1 MLFVALSTG
10 EKVVP
15 FYMKNLFF
23 HNCEK
28 QLQCGKNI
36 TDNVRTKHGKLLLDY
51 YPAERIYRS
60 SLVVKS
66 VPIDELNYMVN
77 DWDCYKY
84 LASQCILYCQE
95 EKIPNLYWPEVES
108 LNYIYDVYTENLFE
122 FEESG
127 ESSEEWFGVMPPDFD
142 IWENI
147 YACKNQPTSY
157 NDKLLAKRNFENEK
171 DLPLLCNMCDS
182 CKETRL
188 FIERNVEKYFYPN
201 KKIKSRF

>member
-1 MLFVALSTG
+1 
-10 EKVVP
+10 
-15 FYMKNLFF
+15 
-23 HNCEK
+23 
-28 QLQCGKNI
+28 
-36 TDNVRTKHGKLLLDY
+36 
-51 YPAERIYRS
+51 
-60 SLVVKS
+60 
-66 VPIDELNYMVN
+66 MVN

-84 LASQCILYCQE
+84 LASQSILYCQE
-95 EKIPNLYWPEVES
+95 EKIPNLYWPEKCRDVFKIVDKKNIRVRYITLQGVES